1 MRPTAFKEPAV
12 DRSAAQREQ
21 DQDRERIVRES
32 AERYRRSVDEVNKT
46 RDADIE
52 KSLRS

>member
-1 MRPTAFKEPAV
+1 MKPDALKETPV
-12 DRSAAQREQ
+12 DRSAAQRRQ

-46 RDADIE
+46 RDSDIE